1 MPNRNIS
8 VVEPPPTDGDPLLAA
23 AYEVLLD
30 VGPRRTT
37 LTEVARRAD
46 VSRMTVYRKYADLPT
61 LLSAVLT
68 AELAELMAQITGNV
82 VGTTDRERIVSMVVA
97 GTKGIAEHPLMVRL
111 LELDPQYL
119 LPIIV
124 DRRGSTAR
132 GAEDLLAAALAAS
145 DDGSVNAPNPV
156 AVARTIVT
164 AASAWIFST
173 LALQTGDPAGTR
185 YDEFAT
191 MIERYLS

>member
-1 MPNRNIS
+1 
-8 VVEPPPTDGDPLLAA
+8 
-23 AYEVLLD
+23 
-30 VGPRRTT
+30 
-37 LTEVARRAD
+37 
-46 VSRMTVYRKYADLPT
+46 
-61 LLSAVLT
+61 
-68 AELAELMAQITGNV
+68 
-82 VGTTDRERIVSMVVA
+82 
-97 GTKGIAEHPLMVRL
+97 MVRL

-132 GAEDLLAAALAAS
+132 GAEDLLAAALAPS
-145 DDGSVNAPNPV
+145 EDGSVNAPDPV